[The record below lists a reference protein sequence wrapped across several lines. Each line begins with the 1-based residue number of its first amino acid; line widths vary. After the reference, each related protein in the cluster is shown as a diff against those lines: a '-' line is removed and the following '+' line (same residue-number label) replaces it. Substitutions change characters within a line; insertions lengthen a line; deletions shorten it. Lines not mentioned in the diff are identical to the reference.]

1 MKREAINPWS
11 WSIEL
16 GYNQAELIEGHRRE
30 LYLAGQTAMNGDG
43 QPQHAGDMAAQI
55 NLTLDNMEAVL
66 AAAGMS
72 LSNIVR
78 LNVFTTDVDAVFE
91 NYGIIAERLGAA
103 GVAPPGSLLGVT
115 RLAFPELLVE
125 LEATAVD

>member
-1 MKREAINPWS
+1 MKRSAINPWS
-11 WSIEL
+11 WSVEL
-16 GYNQAELIEGHRRE
+16 GYNQAELIEGHTRA
-30 LYLAGQTAMNGDG
+30 LYLAGQTAMSADG

-55 NLTLDNMEAVL
+55 GLSLDNMEAIL
-66 AAAGMS
+66 AEAGMD

-78 LNVFTTDVDAVFE
+78 LNIYTTDVDAVFE

-115 RLAFPELLVE
+115 RLAFPELLIE
-125 LEATAVD
+125 LEATAAA